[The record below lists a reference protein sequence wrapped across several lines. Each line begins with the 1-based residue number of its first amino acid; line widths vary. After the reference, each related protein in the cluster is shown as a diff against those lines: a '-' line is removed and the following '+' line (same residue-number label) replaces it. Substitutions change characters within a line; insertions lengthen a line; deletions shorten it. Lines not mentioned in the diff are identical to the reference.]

1 MHKRIPGAGQQGGGK
16 GREARVR
23 KQNLAA
29 VAARVVLTDSGS
41 EMCVGMLL
49 KSASTWCTSTHEC
62 ATRHLC
68 LDIGVNTSLCTWAQV
83 RRVGLI
89 LKRLL
94 VYDAFYVTLEAVQ
107 RAKVKTTPCSRFCA
121 LKRRDPPH
129 SLQ

>member
-1 MHKRIPGAGQQGGGK
+1 VQMHTRIPGAEQQGGGT

-41 EMCVGMLL
+41 EMCVGMLP

-68 LDIGVNTSLCTWAQV
+68 LYIGVTTSLCTWAQV

-89 LKRLL
+89 KHLL
-94 VYDAFYVTLEAVQ
+94 VYDAFCVSWKRYKGPRCKQL
-107 RAKVKTTPCSRFCA
+107 PA
-121 LKRRDPPH
+121 LD
-129 SLQ
+129 SAL

>member
-1 MHKRIPGAGQQGGGK
+1 MHTRIPGAEQQGGGK

-29 VAARVVLTDSGS
+29 VAAGVVLTDSGS
-41 EMCVGMLL
+41 ELCVVMLP

-62 ATRHLC
+62 AARHFC
-68 LDIGVNTSLCTWAQV
+68 LEIGVTTSLCTWAQV
-83 RRVGLI
+83 LSVGLI
-89 LKRLL
+89 IKGWL
-94 VYDAFYVTLEAVQ
+94 VYDAFCVPLEAVQ
-107 RAKVKTTPCSRFCA
+107 TAKVKTTPCSRFCA